1 LNLEHGRGR
10 VIPVPFRS
18 GPYVVRP
25 EWIDY
30 NGHLNLAYYLV
41 LFDWATDALWE
52 PLGLGEPLRASG
64 FGTFAAESHILYRS
78 ELLAGDEVVI
88 DSQILGL
95 DGKRMHGAHEMH
107 RLRDGALASM
117 QELMYLCVD
126 MSTRRVAPWPQAVL
140 PRLQSAAEAHA
151 GYPKPDWVG
160 RRVMTLSADQV
171 PSPAGGR
178 GVG

>member
-1 LNLEHGRGR
+1 
-10 VIPVPFRS
+10 VIPAPFRS

-52 PLGLGEPLRASG
+52 PLGLGDGLRAAG
-64 FGTFAAESHILYRS
+64 FGTFAAESHILYKA

-95 DGKRMHGAHEMH
+95 DGKRLHGAHEM
-107 RLRDGALASM
+107 RRSRDGTLVSM
-117 QELMYLCVD
+117 QELMYVCVD
-126 MSTRRVAPWPQAVL
+126 MTARRVAPWPDAVTAT
-140 PRLQSAAEAHA
+140 LQRGAQAHA
-151 GYPKPDWVG
+151 ALRQPDWVG
-160 RRVMTLSADQV
+160 RKVMSLSPAAALT
-171 PSPAGGR
+171 PSPT
-178 GVG
+178 